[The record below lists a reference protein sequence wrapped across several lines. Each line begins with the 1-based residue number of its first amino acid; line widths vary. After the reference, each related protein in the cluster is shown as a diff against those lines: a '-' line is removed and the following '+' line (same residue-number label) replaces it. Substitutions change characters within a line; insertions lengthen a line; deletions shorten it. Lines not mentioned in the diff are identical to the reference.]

1 MKMNNKGFLLVE
13 SLVVSTFVLTVLM
26 LLYLQFNNLMTN
38 HKKSYTYNS
47 VENIYNLGSMA
58 DFLKNTGQDVAL
70 KNNLGNNK
78 YIVLYNDS
86 NCVNLPNSTTILTCN
101 NLAANMNLKYMIY
114 TDSDVSSLK
123 NYVKNSN
130 DALKQDMKD
139 FITKMD
145 ATKIEGKGRLIAKFG
160 DSVNEVSSN
169 DKFAT
174 VAIDTNTSSDYN
186 ISNVLYSFYKFN
198 DMNVWKYIQSNAA
211 DKSLDSYARGSF
223 TIKSFNE
230 GNGLNEIEVKT
241 VGVWEHVYIPLTTEP
256 NKNYTI
262 AFDYQVLESYTNLSG
277 NDSVKLQ
284 ILSNIPVNSNCENL
298 EIESI
303 DLGNT
308 LMNNSQPKEI
318 TFTASSTTTYLT
330 LNFGWAADN
339 QTVKMR
345 IGNFR
350 VQKQLTN
357 ETNYGNQ
364 LGIGIPNFGGWYTE
378 KNGGTKIDPN
388 TNRYTKEDQVLYARM
403 N

>member
-58 DFLKNTGQDVAL
+58 DFLKNTGQDVTL
-70 KNNLGNNK
+70 KTSLGSQH
-78 YIVLYNDS
+78 YIVLYNRS
-86 NCVNLPNSTTILTCN
+86 NCVNLPNSTTIPTCN

-114 TDSDVSSLK
+114 TDSDISSLK

-160 DSVNEVSSN
+160 DSVDSVSSN

-174 VAIDTNTSSDYN
+174 VAIDTNTSYN

-198 DMNVWKYIQSNAA
+198 DMNIWKYIQSNAP

-223 TIKSFNE
+223 IIKSFNE

-241 VGVWEHVYIPLTTEP
+241 VGGWEHVYIPITITP
-256 NKNYTI
+256 NTDYNI
-262 AFDYQVLESYTNLSG
+262 AFDYQVLENYANLSG
-277 NDSVKLQ
+277 YDSVKFQ
-284 ILSNIPVNSNCENL
+284 ILSTIPANSDCAGIEIQSKYLEKTRMENL
-298 EIESI
+298 KTENITFRST
-303 DLGNT
+303 GNT
-308 LMNNSQPKEI
+308 
-318 TFTASSTTTYLT
+318 AYLT
-330 LNFGWAADN
+330 INFGMADDN
-339 QTVKMR
+339 QIVKMK

-350 VQKQLTN
+350 VKKQLTN
-357 ETNYGNQ
+357 ETTYGPQ

-378 KNGGTKIDPN
+378 KNGGTKIEPN
-388 TNRYTKEDQVLYARM
+388 TNRYTKENQVLYAKM